1 MDLRLCIRMRLEMGL
16 VEVEVLNWQHIL
28 QVVYQVKQNGIYS
41 HNFRYL
47 VTEYAFNVVL
57 CSPGVCFFF
66 LKNLN

>member
-41 HNFRYL
+41 LNWYL
-47 VTEYAFNVVL
+47 VTDYAFNVVL
-57 CSPGVCFFF
+57 CSLGVF
-66 LKNLN
+66 LKKNLN